1 MKTKIITTL
10 VFMMLSMQAFAND
23 EQRLKEFKAE
33 YCKEVYETAVIV
45 MNLRQSGVSMPDL
58 MGWTD
63 GDELSTLMVET
74 AFETPLYSTDE
85 FKERA
90 IASYSEV
97 FYKACRKN
105 FNGSN

>member
-1 MKTKIITTL
+1 MKAKIFGTL
-10 VFMMLSMQAFAND
+10 VFVMLSMQAFAND

-33 YCKEVYETAVIV
+33 YCKEVYEIAVSV

-58 MGWTD
+58 MGWAD
-63 GDELSTLMVET
+63 GDDLSTLMVET

-90 IASYSEV
+90 VASYSEM

>member
-1 MKTKIITTL
+1 MKAKIFGTL
-10 VFMMLSMQAFAND
+10 VFVMLSMQAFAND
-23 EQRLKEFKAE
+23 EQRLKEYKAE
-33 YCKEVYETAVIV
+33 YCKEVYEIAVSV

-58 MGWTD
+58 MGWAD
-63 GDELSTLMVET
+63 GDDLSTLMVET

-90 IASYSEV
+90 IASYSEM
-97 FYKACRKN
+97 FYKACRKH